1 MSNERLIVV
10 ADTIAPL
17 LLMAAGLVL
26 WLSVTLLLGGGPLA
40 TNGVLL
46 FDVGAVWLVAGRLV
60 QTRAALAEKRAAE
73 RD

>member
-1 MSNERLIVV
+1 VV

-17 LLMAAGLVL
+17 LLMASGLVL

-46 FDVGAVWLVAGRLV
+46 FDVGAVWLVGA
-60 QTRAALAEKRAAE
+60 RAVRMRGALAEG
-73 RD
+73 RDG